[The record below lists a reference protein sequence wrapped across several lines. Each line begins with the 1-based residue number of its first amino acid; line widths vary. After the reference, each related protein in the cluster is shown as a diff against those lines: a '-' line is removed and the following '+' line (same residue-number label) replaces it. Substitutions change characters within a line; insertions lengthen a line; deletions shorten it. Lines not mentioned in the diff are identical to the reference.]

1 MWLLKPKYGKSNLS
15 MEIEAYNTPD
25 FHSVL
30 LGVTGVAAKG
40 QGWYLMTSLKSYH
53 ILLATQSFL
62 E

>member
-1 MWLLKPKYGKSNLS
+1 

-40 QGWYLMTSLKSYH
+40 QGWCLMASLKSYH